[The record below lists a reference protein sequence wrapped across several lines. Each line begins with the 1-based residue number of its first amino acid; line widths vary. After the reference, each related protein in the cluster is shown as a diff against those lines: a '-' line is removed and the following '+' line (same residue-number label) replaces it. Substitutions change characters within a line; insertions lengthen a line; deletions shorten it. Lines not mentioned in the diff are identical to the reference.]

1 MIYLDNAATSFY
13 RPDTIAQAVA
23 DAIMTL
29 GNSSRGTHSLALQS
43 SRIIFQGRQ
52 MLANLFG
59 AKSPEQVAFTKNS
72 TEALNIA
79 IKGILKSGDKVVT
92 TVLEH
97 NSVLRPLYEMEER
110 GVELIIIGCETD
122 KRERGKLDYKTLER
136 AIMREVKAVVCTHAS
151 NLTGNIVDIQ
161 KIGKI
166 CRERGVLFI
175 VDASQTAGIFPIDM
189 ERDGI
194 DIICFTGHKSLMGPQ
209 GIGGLCVREGIEI
222 EPLVSGG
229 SGILTY
235 EKKHPK
241 KMPIALE
248 AGTLNSHG
256 VAGLVEGIRYI
267 NEMGAEN
274 LRKREQELMWKFYEG
289 LCKMPGIKIYGDFQS
304 RERVPIVSC
313 NFFDEDSGEISDY
326 LAEEYEIYTRF
337 GGHCAPLMHESLG
350 TRKQGAVRF
359 SFSHFNTREQVEETL
374 VAVREIYEQLL
385 EKKEND
391 I

>member
-13 RPDTIAQAVA
+13 RPDTVAKAVS
-23 DAIMTL
+23 DAIMTM

-43 SRIIFQGRQ
+43 SRIIFEGRQ
-52 MLANLFG
+52 MIADLFG

-79 IKGILKSGDKVVT
+79 IKGILKPGDRAVT

-110 GVELIIIGCETD
+110 GVLLTIIGCEPE
-122 KRERGKLDYKTLER
+122 KREQGKLDYEALEK
-136 AIMREVKAVVCTHAS
+136 AIMSGVKAVICTHAS
-151 NLTGNIVDIQ
+151 NLTGNTVDIHR
-161 KIGKI
+161 IGNLCKKTGAI
-166 CRERGVLFI
+166 FI

-209 GIGGLCVREGIEI
+209 GIGGLCVREGVVI
-222 EPLVSGG
+222 EPLLSGG

-235 EKKHPK
+235 EKKHPR
-241 KMPIALE
+241 KMPTALE
-248 AGTLNSHG
+248 AGTLNGHAI
-256 VAGLVEGIRYI
+256 AGLIEGIRYL
-267 NEMGAEN
+267 NEQGIKK
-274 LRKREQELMWKFYEG
+274 LRESEQELMWMFYEE

-304 RERVPIVSC
+304 RERAPIVSC
-313 NFFDEDSGEISDY
+313 NFFDEESGEISDY

-350 TRKQGAVRF
+350 TREQGAVRF
-359 SFSHFNTREQVEETL
+359 SFSHFNTKEQVRKTL
-374 VAVREIYEQLL
+374 MAVREIYEQLL
-385 EKKEND
+385 EQR
-391 I
+391 

>member
-13 RPDTIAQAVA
+13 RPNTVAQAVA
-23 DAIMTL
+23 DAIMTM

-52 MLANLFG
+52 VIADLFG

-79 IKGILKSGDKVVT
+79 IKGILKPGDKVVT

-97 NSVLRPLYEMEER
+97 NSVLRPLYEMEEC
-110 GVELIIIGCETD
+110 GVELTIIGCDPE
-122 KRERGKLDYKTLER
+122 KREQGKLDYNALEQ
-136 AIMREVKAVVCTHAS
+136 AIMSGVKAVVCTHAS

-161 KIGKI
+161 KIGKLCKEI
-166 CRERGVLFI
+166 GAIFI

-189 ERDGI
+189 ERDRI
-194 DIICFTGHKSLMGPQ
+194 DIVCFTGHKSLMGPQ
-209 GIGGLCVREGIEI
+209 GIGGLCVKEEIEI
-222 EPLVSGG
+222 EPLISGG

-235 EKKHPK
+235 EKKHPR
-241 KMPIALE
+241 KMPTALE
-248 AGTLNSHG
+248 AGTLNGHG

-267 NEMGAEN
+267 NEMGAES

-289 LCKMPGIKIYGDFQS
+289 LCKMPGIKVYGDFQS
-304 RERVPIVSC
+304 RERAPIVSC
-313 NFFDEDSGEISDY
+313 NFFDEESGEISDY

-350 TRKQGAVRF
+350 TREQGAVRF
-359 SFSHFNTREQVEETL
+359 SFSHFNTEKQVEETL
-374 VAVREIYEQLL
+374 AAAREIYEQLL
-385 EKKEND
+385 EQREENV
-391 I
+391 